1 MAGQVWFMN
10 PGLELGKSLFLGRR
24 IGEAKSK
31 VEYLK
36 PVKEKGVPIRQI
48 YPYCDGFV
56 HGEFWQMSI

>member
-1 MAGQVWFMN
+1 MN